1 MRPMSKQDLIPRP
14 SNGRVPADTPLG
26 RRRRVRPP
34 DLSGL
39 LSTTSARGREY
50 GDFLSVVERFVDTPP
65 SRFRTASGYVLCGVV
80 CAFLCWSLFSDLP
93 VFAIAT
99 GEVTSQ
105 SGTQAVESKVAGSVT
120 RIHVKD
126 GEDVASGAPLIQL
139 DDTVAIADRT
149 VLRNNRDNL
158 KAEVARRVVAVGA
171 VQKDPVAIHDSVAW
185 ADDIPAP
192 IRAREDGV
200 LRTDLAETA
209 AAIADLQSQRVAKI
223 TSQDK
228 FTANIVAEKSLIEAR
243 TERTGMHQQL
253 ADKGWESR
261 AKVLEALEP
270 LRQEQVTLATLEG
283 SLAEAGAAI
292 PVIDREIADTRQD
305 FVTDNTRKIAAA
317 QRSLD
322 KLEQQLIQADKAVED
337 TTLKAPVAGTIH
349 ALAVT
354 TVGQAIR
361 EGQQLLQV
369 VPKGTPIDI
378 VAYVLNT
385 DIGFVKVGQPATIK
399 VDSFPYTRYGT
410 ISGIV
415 VKLAPD
421 AIPGSLALARER
433 NDATPESGGSLSM
446 TSAVQ
451 QTSDLVFPVVIRPDQ
466 DWIAV
471 GDSKKPLLPGM
482 SLAVEI
488 KTERQR
494 AIAYILY
501 PLMRAVPQ
509 Q

>member
-1 MRPMSKQDLIPRP
+1 MSKQDIIPRTAK
-14 SNGRVPADTPLG
+14 GRVPVDTPLG

-34 DLSGL
+34 DLSDL
-39 LSTTSARGREY
+39 LHRTSGRGREY
-50 GDFLSVVERFVDTPP
+50 GDFLSVAERFVGTPP
-65 SRFRTASGYVLCGVV
+65 SRFRTASGYVLCGAVF
-80 CAFLCWSLFSDLP
+80 AFLCWSLFGDLP
-93 VFAIAT
+93 VFAIAP
-99 GEVTSQ
+99 GEVVSQ
-105 SGTQAVESKVAGSVT
+105 SGSQAVESRVGGSVT
-120 RIHVKD
+120 RIGVKD
-126 GEDVASGAPLIQL
+126 GDSVTRGAPLLQL

-149 VLRNNRDNL
+149 VIRNNLDNL
-158 KAEVARRVVAVGA
+158 KAEVARRTVAIAA
-171 VQKDPVAIHDSVAW
+171 VRKDPVAVHDAVAW

-192 IRAREDGV
+192 VRAREDGV

-209 AAIADLQSQRVAKI
+209 AAIVDLQTQRDAKV
-223 TSQDK
+223 TSRDK
-228 FTANIVAEKSLIEAR
+228 FVANIAAERSLIEAR

-283 SLAEAGAAI
+283 SLAEAEAAI
-292 PVIDREIADTRQD
+292 PVIDREIADTRQS

-317 QRSLD
+317 QRGLD
-322 KLEQQLIQADKAVED
+322 ELGQQLVRADQAVDD

-354 TVGQAIR
+354 TVGQSVKK
-361 EGQQLLQV
+361 GQQLLQI
-369 VPKGTPIDI
+369 VPQGTPIDI

-385 DIGFVKVGQPATIK
+385 DIGFIKVGQPATVK

-410 ISGIV
+410 ISGRV
-415 VKLAPD
+415 VKVAPD
-421 AIPGSLALARER
+421 AIPGGLALAQER
-433 NDATPESGGSLSM
+433 NDATPETGGSLSI
-446 TSAVQ
+446 TSAAQ

-466 DWIAV
+466 QWIAV
-471 GDSKKPLLPGM
+471 GGHQNPLLPGM

-488 KTERQR
+488 QTERQR

-501 PLMRAVPQ
+501 PLIRAVPQ

>member
-1 MRPMSKQDLIPRP
+1 MSKQDLIPRP
-14 SNGRVPADTPLG
+14 SRGRVPADTPLG

-39 LSTTSARGREY
+39 LRRTSARGREY
-50 GDFLSVVERFVDTPP
+50 GDFLSVAESFVDTPP
-65 SRFRTASGYVLCGVV
+65 SRFRTASGYILCGAVF
-80 CAFLCWSLFSDLP
+80 AFLCWSLFSYLP
-93 VFAIAT
+93 VFAIAP
-99 GEVTSQ
+99 GEVVSQ

-126 GEDVASGAPLIQL
+126 GDSVVGGAPLLQL
-139 DDTVAIADRT
+139 DDTVAVADRT
-149 VLRNNRDNL
+149 VIRNNLDNL
-158 KAEVARRVVAVGA
+158 KAEVARRIVAVAA
-171 VQKDPVAIHDSVAW
+171 VRKDPVAVHDSVAW
-185 ADDIPAP
+185 ADDIPALV
-192 IRAREDGV
+192 RAREDGV
-200 LRTDLAETA
+200 LRTDLAEVA
-209 AAIADLQSQRVAKI
+209 AAIADFQSQRAAKV
-223 TSQDK
+223 TSRDK
-228 FTANIVAEKSLIEAR
+228 FTASIAAEQSLIAAR
-243 TERTGMHQQL
+243 TERTSMHQQL

-283 SLAEAGAAI
+283 SLAEAVAAI
-292 PVIDREIADTRQD
+292 PVIDREIADARQD

-317 QRSLD
+317 ERGLD
-322 KLEQQLIQADKAVED
+322 QLDQQLIKASKAVDD
-337 TTLKAPVAGTIH
+337 TTLKAPVAGTVH

-354 TVGQAIR
+354 TVGQSVK

-369 VPKGTPIDI
+369 VPQGTPIDI

-385 DIGFVKVGQPATIK
+385 DIGFIKVGQPATIK

-410 ISGIV
+410 ISGRVIKV
-415 VKLAPD
+415 APD
-421 AIPGSLALARER
+421 AIPGSLALAQER
-433 NDATPESGGSLSM
+433 NDATPETGGSLSM

-466 DWIAV
+466 EWIVV

-488 KTERQR
+488 KTESQR
-494 AIAYILY
+494 AIVYVLY
-501 PLMRAVPQ
+501 PLIRAFPQ